1 MLNGMFD
8 VNPEAAASKDNSEE
22 GSRVMPSEP
31 VAFCIGSE
39 EGSREMPLEPV
50 AFCIGAE
57 LREVR
62 AGLSFCQVF
71 KKGASERAGVVVGD
85 VLLTLNEKA
94 VSSLEDVKS
103 NLMLCSNDN
112 SVRLTLRSTDGSGC
126 DRVLQ
131 CNTAVRQEP
140 DACDRI
146 GTPET
151 AQVAQNVQREAD
163 STPEICGIVRT
174 DALVKGKDEKTL
186 AERTK
191 ATYNS
196 RTDTGEEG
204 CAAAP
209 NIGVGAACV
218 ELTGG
223 SVCERVSQ
231 CNTAVRQEPD
241 ACDRIGT
248 PETAQVAQNVQPEA
262 ASTPEICDTVP
273 TDALVQG
280 KDEKVLAK
288 WTQATYNCRADAGE
302 EGCAAAANIGVGA
315 ARVALTGTGAGPTE
329 RRDLENSQQATTP
342 EPAPRSDTMATGR
355 CLNPNEVIEGSATDS
370 ETIASSKKT
379 DIKAESTH
387 IKRKFADVS
396 SLNSQASL
404 LENFEVY
411 ISLNICVF
419 WCSFDICIECI
430 NKCLICIFFHLYR
443 QLHRTDLTQ
452 FNII

>member
-1 MLNGMFD
+1 

-22 GSRVMPSEP
+22 GSRMMPLEP

-62 AGLSFCQVF
+62 AGLSFRQVF

-112 SVRLTLRSTDGSGC
+112 SVRLTLRSTDGSVC
-126 DRVLQ
+126 DR
-131 CNTAVRQEP
+131 
-140 DACDRI
+140 
-146 GTPET
+146 
-151 AQVAQNVQREAD
+151 
-163 STPEICGIVRT
+163 
-174 DALVKGKDEKTL
+174 AL
-186 AERTK
+186 
-191 ATYNS
+191 
-196 RTDTGEEG
+196 
-204 CAAAP
+204 
-209 NIGVGAACV
+209 
-218 ELTGG
+218 
-223 SVCERVSQ
+223 Q

-355 CLNPNEVIEGSATDS
+355 CLNPTEVIEGSATDS

>member
-1 MLNGMFD
+1 MLKGMFD
-8 VNPEAAASKDNSEE
+8 ENPEAAASLTEVKLDSDKETETHEVEAVVAEGDVADIKASGFLTVEGKKDTSEE
-22 GSRVMPSEP
+22 GSRMMPLQP
-31 VAFCIGSE
+31 VAFCIGPE

-57 LREVR
+57 LAQVR
-62 AGLSFCQVF
+62 AGLSFHQVF

-112 SVRLTLRSTDGSGC
+112 SVRLTLRSTDGSVC
-126 DRVLQ
+126 DRALQ

-146 GTPET
+146 GT
-151 AQVAQNVQREAD
+151 
-163 STPEICGIVRT
+163 
-174 DALVKGKDEKTL
+174 
-186 AERTK
+186 
-191 ATYNS
+191 
-196 RTDTGEEG
+196 
-204 CAAAP
+204 
-209 NIGVGAACV
+209 
-218 ELTGG
+218 
-223 SVCERVSQ
+223 
-231 CNTAVRQEPD
+231 
-241 ACDRIGT
+241 
-248 PETAQVAQNVQPEA
+248 
-262 ASTPEICDTVP
+262 
-273 TDALVQG
+273 
-280 KDEKVLAK
+280 
-288 WTQATYNCRADAGE
+288 
-302 EGCAAAANIGVGA
+302 NIGVGA

-355 CLNPNEVIEGSATDS
+355 CLNTTEVIEGSATDS

-379 DIKAESTH
+379 DIKAESTL
-387 IKRKFADVS
+387 IKRKFVDVS